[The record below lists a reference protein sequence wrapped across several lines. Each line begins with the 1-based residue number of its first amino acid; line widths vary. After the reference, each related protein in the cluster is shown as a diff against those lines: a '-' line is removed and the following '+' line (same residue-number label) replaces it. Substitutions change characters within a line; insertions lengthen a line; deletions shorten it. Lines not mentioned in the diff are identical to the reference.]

1 MYVMSIMHLSNVSPT
16 RYSGGMPSSRP
27 SVVSAALFAVAVIFA
42 LTPFASP
49 GIALAV
55 GLGLVLT
62 AGNPWPGATRR
73 ISRPLL
79 QGSVVFLGFG
89 TNLVAVLVAA
99 RHGLVIAAATIAFTF
114 ALGAVLRRVLW
125 IESKTA
131 MLLSAGTAIC
141 GGSAIAAVAVATGA
155 AEAEVSVAL
164 GTVFLLNAV
173 ALYLFPVLGHAL
185 GLSQVQFGTWAGI
198 AIHDVSSVVAAS
210 SVYGQQALQTATV
223 VKLSRTLW
231 IVPVALAARHVIIRR
246 QRAAI
251 GAGASEA
258 ASSHRPVAIP
268 WFIAWFVVAS
278 LAGTV
283 IPQVHA
289 LAPSLTTLART
300 GMTLTLLL
308 VGMSL
313 LPASLRKVGLRPV
326 LHGVGLWLAISV
338 MALAAVRW
346 AGI

>member
-1 MYVMSIMHLSNVSPT
+1 MT
-16 RYSGGMPSSRP
+16 SSRA
-27 SVVSAALFAVAVIFA
+27 SAVSAALFVLAVLFA

-49 GIALAV
+49 GLALAA
-55 GLGLVLT
+55 GLALT
-62 AGNPWPGATRR
+62 LTLGNPWPAATKRL
-73 ISRPLL
+73 SRPLL
-79 QGSVVFLGFG
+79 QASVVLLGFG
-89 TNLVAVLVAA
+89 TNLLAVLVAA
-99 RHGLVIAAATIAFTF
+99 RHGLLIAAATIALTF
-114 ALGAVLRRVLW
+114 LLGAWLRRVLW

-141 GGSAIAAVAVATGA
+141 GGSAIAAVGLATGA
-155 AEAEVSVAL
+155 AEAEMSVAL

-198 AIHDVSSVVAAS
+198 AIHDVSSVVAAA
-210 SVYGQQALQTATV
+210 SVYGPQALQTATV

-231 IVPVALAARHVIIRR
+231 IVPVVLVARFVILRGRTDAEKAEDARHPSGAPAPSRR
-246 QRAAI
+246 PI
-251 GAGASEA
+251 
-258 ASSHRPVAIP
+258 AIP
-268 WFIAWFVVAS
+268 WFIALFVAAS

-283 IPQVHA
+283 VPAVHA
-289 LAPSLTTLART
+289 LAPSLTLLAKT

-313 LPASLRKVGLRPV
+313 SRASLRRVGVRPV
-326 LHGVGLWLAISV
+326 LHGIGLWLAISV